1 MGDDEVAARKDP
13 APFGAVIL
21 SEVLHAETGQLRT
34 SLLGDL
40 KPSTFNDAARQRDG
54 NLREIYRRVTSLRNA
69 DPAQRASVGSHL
81 NPP

>member
-21 SEVLHAETGQLRT
+21 NEVLHAETGRLRT

-40 KPSTFNDAARQRDG
+40 KPSTFNDAAQQRDS
-54 NLREIYRRVTSLRNA
+54 NLREICRRITSLLNA
-69 DPAQRASVGSHL
+69 DPVPGASGGSHL
-81 NPP
+81 DPP